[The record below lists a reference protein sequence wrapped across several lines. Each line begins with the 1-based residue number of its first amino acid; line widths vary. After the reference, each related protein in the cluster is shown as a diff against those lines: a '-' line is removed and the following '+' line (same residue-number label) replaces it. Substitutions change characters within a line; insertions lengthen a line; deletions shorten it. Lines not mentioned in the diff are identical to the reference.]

1 MAFATIKL
9 KAMSSQFICSSTQ
22 SLVIWDY
29 KKIIELDYKNV
40 IIVDYKKSYII
51 IIVDYKKTNKIMLDY
66 KKGKRDCC
74 GLLERR
80 SRT

>member
-1 MAFATIKL
+1 MVFATIKL

-51 IIVDYKKTNKIMLDY
+51 IIVHYKKNY
-66 KKGKRDCC
+66 YS

-80 SRT
+80 SRTIIQT

>member
-29 KKIIELDYKNV
+29 KKIIELYYKNV

-51 IIVDYKKTNKIMLDY
+51 IIVHYKKNY
-66 KKGKRDCC
+66 YS

-80 SRT
+80 SRTIIQT